1 MSEEEEHS
9 ESEFYYPDKLE
20 FQDNIDLTDTN
31 NKRVGEKE
39 KRTHLGV
46 FPKTHLK
53 LCFVLVPKF
62 HTLSGVFLQKGLF
75 CHTSWCVTKHT
86 FSCVL
91 RTHLTIHLKP

>member
-39 KRTHLGV
+39 NE
-46 FPKTHLK
+46 
-53 LCFVLVPKF
+53 
-62 HTLSGVFLQKGLF
+62 HTLVCSQD
-75 CHTSWCVTKHT
+75 T
-86 FSCVL
+86 
-91 RTHLTIHLKP
+91 P